1 MTRRHVTD
9 FSRWPSLNLEGN
21 LIAPAMLSKISSRD
35 APEQNP
41 EDYSVRKGLT
51 LREEIST
58 AFRVGQSHYKDFA
71 EANTPSQANTM
82 RFVHAF
88 LAEVFAFN
96 GNTENDGRASLIID
110 KRVPVV
116 VVPPVESLDQRSQF
130 LSSDQAR
137 SPSLALQ
144 DHLSDPDK
152 GAWGLATNG
161 NLIRLMRDNASMT
174 RPAFIEANIEQ
185 MFLNEDISSFSTLWL
200 TIHRSRFGFASRPA
214 TECTLETWRN
224 AGAAEGEVVR
234 ERLSG
239 QVKEVLGVV
248 GSGFLE
254 ANPHMRKRLKSG
266 ELEIIDWF
274 NELLRLVYR
283 LIFIMVAEDRNL
295 LHLQGKKSKKSSAVE
310 LYEDGYSLK
319 HLRKKCTHRSSW
331 NSHFDIY
338 EGLKIVFRSLSDGE
352 DRLGL
357 SALGGLFEK
366 AGLPV
371 IGAAHLPN
379 FSIMEAIYKLSW
391 LPDRKYGITPI
402 NWRAMETE
410 ELGSVYESLL
420 ELQPQLSDDG
430 LTLAFA
436 SDAVETK
443 GSQKKVT
450 GSYYTPDSLVQQ
462 LLDSALDPVLDSI
475 ENGNENPTEA
485 MLDISVI
492 DPACGSGHFLLGAT
506 RRIATRVARLKKDG
520 NPTPSD
526 YRNALRDVAR
536 RCIFGVDLNPM
547 AVELAKVALWIETVS
562 PGLPLGFLDG
572 QIRCGNA
579 FLGLFDTGALESGI
593 PGIAYK
599 PLTGDLKSTCA
610 HYKRI
615 NDDMASGQ
623 GWFDF
628 VSGENIMPTVSPIAK
643 KLSNFRTMTESS
655 IKETN
660 MRAKKLSEI
669 EDSDEFVQLTN
680 ASNLYVSAFL
690 MKKDHDPNDSSLDY
704 RIPTTEDVWK
714 AMGNRKIADELTK
727 SLAAARNAR
736 ALHWPV
742 IFSDIME
749 SGGFDVVIGNPPWE
763 RIKLEEVQYFA
774 ARHPGIARAPNADV
788 RKKMIE
794 ALKDSTIESERSL
807 YQKFMK
813 AKRTSEAISE
823 FVHVPEKHSGR
834 FPYSGRGDVN
844 TYLLFAEL
852 FSQIARENG
861 RAGIIVPTG
870 IATDATS
877 APFFGWMVNNN
888 RLASLFDFENRKGI
902 FPNIHK
908 STKFSLVTVGKS
920 ENKMQFAFFLTDPSG
935 IFESERNFTLT
946 SDQIASINPNT
957 NTAPV
962 FRSRKDAE
970 LAAKVFSNVPVL
982 INDTQRLD
990 GNPWGVRYVRMFDM
1004 AVDAVFFR
1012 TATNLEENEYDRV
1025 EELWIKGDTRYVPLY
1040 EAKMIHQFDHRF
1052 GDAITLKSRPKSTPW
1067 PRFDKN
1073 APDLKRREATPWYWV
1088 EESEYMN
1095 RKLKKTDKDY
1105 WISFRS
1111 ITNVTNERTVI
1122 ASVLP
1127 SVALSGKLPA
1137 LATSLSA
1144 EMDAVLLGLLNS
1156 LVVDYCAR
1164 LKVGGTDLALHYIKQ
1179 FPVLPPNYFTEPKL
1193 SFVVP
1198 RVAELTYTSYSLE
1211 PFARDLGF
1219 EQPPF
1224 DWDDIRRAE
1233 LRADLD
1239 AFFARA
1245 YGLDRED
1252 LRYIIDPADV
1262 MGDDYPSETF
1272 RGLKRNEM
1280 RDFGEFRTQRLVLA
1294 AWDRLESSGEF
1305 ARMDM

>member
-1 MTRRHVTD
+1 MPRRHVAD
-9 FSRWPSLNLEGN
+9 SSRWPSLNLEGN
-21 LIAPAMLSKISSRD
+21 LIAPAMLSKISAHD
-35 APEQNP
+35 ASEQSP
-41 EDYSVRKGLT
+41 EDYSVRKGIT

-58 AFRVGQSHYKDFA
+58 AFRVGQSHYKDFSDLDS
-71 EANTPSQANTM
+71 PSQANTM
-82 RFVHAF
+82 RFIQAL
-88 LAEVFAFN
+88 LAETFAFS
-96 GNTENDGRASLIID
+96 GAAEKDGSASLIVD
-110 KRVPVV
+110 NRVPVI

-161 NLIRLMRDNASMT
+161 NSIRLMRDNASMT

-200 TIHRSRFGFASRPA
+200 TIHRSRFGLASRPA
-214 TECTLETWRN
+214 TECTLEAWRN
-224 AGAAEGEVVR
+224 AGAVEGEVVR
-234 ERLSG
+234 DRLSG
-239 QVKEVLGVV
+239 QVKEALRIM

-254 ANPHMRKRLKSG
+254 ANPHMRKCLKSG

-274 NELLRLVYR
+274 NELLKLVYR

-295 LHLQGKKSKKSSAVE
+295 LHSKNAQASAIK

-319 HLRKKCTHRSSW
+319 HLRKKCTHVASW
-331 NSHFDIY
+331 SSHFDIY
-338 EGLKIVFRSLSDGE
+338 EGLKVVFRLLSD
-352 DRLGL
+352 DQMALGL
-357 SALGGLFEK
+357 SALGGLFEEDEVP
-366 AGLPV
+366 AV
-371 IGAAHLPN
+371 GAAYLPN
-379 FSIMEAIYKLSW
+379 SSILNAIYKLSW

-430 LTLAFA
+430 LTLTFA
-436 SDAVETK
+436 SDRVEMQ

-462 LLDSALDPVLDSI
+462 LLDTTLDPVLDSI
-475 ENGNENPTEA
+475 ESSSKNPAED
-485 MLDISVI
+485 MLGISVI

-506 RRIATRVARLKKDG
+506 RRIATRIARLKEDG

-536 RCIFGVDLNPM
+536 RCIFGVDINPM

-579 FLGLFDTGALESGI
+579 VLGLLDIGALGTGI
-593 PGIAYK
+593 PSAAYK
-599 PLTGDLKSTCA
+599 PLTGDLKSTCG
-610 HYKRI
+610 HYERI
-615 NDDMASGQ
+615 NRDMVSGQ

-628 VSGENIMPTVSPIAK
+628 ASGGNIMPTANPIAK
-643 KLSNFRTMTESS
+643 KLSGFRIMTENS
-655 IKETN
+655 IKDITTKA
-660 MRAKKLSEI
+660 RKLAEI

-680 ASNLYVSAFL
+680 ASNLYVSTFL
-690 MKKDHDPNDSSLDY
+690 MKKNHDPNDSSIDY
-704 RIPTTEDVWK
+704 RVPTTEDVWK
-714 AMGNRKIADELTK
+714 AMGKREIADDLKK
-727 SLAAARNAR
+727 SLIAAQDARV
-736 ALHWPV
+736 LHWPV

-749 SGGFDVVIGNPPWE
+749 NGGFDIVIGNPPWE
-763 RIKLEEVQYFA
+763 RIKLEEIQYFA
-774 ARHPGIARAPNADV
+774 ARHPGIASAPNASA

-794 ALKDSTIESERSL
+794 ALRCSPIDSERKL
-807 YQKFMK
+807 YKDFMK

-823 FVHVPEKHSGR
+823 FVRVPEKHAGR

-852 FSQIARENG
+852 FSQVVRDNG
-861 RAGIIVPTG
+861 RAGVIVPTG
-870 IATDATS
+870 VATDATS
-877 APFFGWMVNNN
+877 APFFGCLIDNSKLV
-888 RLASLFDFENRKGI
+888 SLFDFENRKKI
-902 FPNIHK
+902 FPGID
-908 STKFSLVTVGKS
+908 SRVKFSLVTIGRN
-920 ENKMQFAFFLTDPSG
+920 ENEVRFAFFLTDPSD

-946 SDQIASINPNT
+946 SSQIASINPNT

-962 FRSRKDAE
+962 FRSCKDAK
-970 LAAKVFSNVPVL
+970 LAAKIFSNFPVL
-982 INDTQRLD
+982 INDKQRLD

-1004 AVDAVFFR
+1004 ANDSKHFR
-1012 TATNLEENEYDRV
+1012 TAKDLEENEYDRV
-1025 EELWIKGDTRYVPLY
+1025 GEFWIKGDTRYVPLY

-1052 GDAITLKSRPKSTPW
+1052 GDAATLTSRPKNSPW
-1067 PRFDKN
+1067 PRFDKD
-1073 APDLKRREATPWYWV
+1073 APSLPSREATPWYWV
-1088 EESEYMN
+1088 EEGEYIN
-1095 RKLKKTDKDY
+1095 RKLRKTDKNY

-1111 ITNVTNERTVI
+1111 IARANDERTVI
-1122 ASVLP
+1122 AAGLP
-1127 SVALSGKLPA
+1127 SVGLSGKLPA
-1137 LATSLSA
+1137 FATPLSSK
-1144 EMDAVLLGLLNS
+1144 MDVVFLGLLNS

-1164 LKVGGTDLALHYIKQ
+1164 LKVGGTDLALHYVKQ
-1179 FPVLPPNYFTEPKL
+1179 FPVLPPDYFVESRL
-1193 SFVVP
+1193 MFVVP
-1198 RVAELTYTSYSLE
+1198 RVAELTYTSYSME
-1211 PFARDLGF
+1211 PFARELGF
-1219 EQPPF
+1219 EQKPF
-1224 DWDDIRRAE
+1224 EWDEARRAE

-1272 RGLKRNEM
+1272 RGLKKNEM
-1280 RDFGEFRTQRLVLA
+1280 RDFGEFRTRRLVLA
-1294 AWDRLESSGEF
+1294 AWDRMESNGEF